1 MMWSGIGGKGKAP
14 KARDVGDVGDS
25 VGDDAADDVWE
36 SMIVSADCL
45 FCPDVADSVR
55 MRDVAESGTDVR
67 FSCRCRCM
75 SRSYLV

>member
-1 MMWSGIGGKGKAP
+1 
-14 KARDVGDVGDS
+14 VGDS

-36 SMIVSADCL
+36 SIAVSVVCL

-55 MRDVAESGTDVR
+55 MQDFAETGADVS
-67 FSCRCRCM
+67 FSCRCCGM